1 MLAQERFEKILE
13 LLRTEQSVT
22 VAELTKKL
30 NISEST
36 IRRDLTT
43 LHKQGLL
50 IKVHGGATA
59 VKSILSREEAVAQ
72 KSGKQLR
79 EKREIARYAAG
90 CISAEDFVYIDAGT
104 TTELV
109 IDYLTEKGAVY
120 VTNGISHARKLMN
133 SGYRV
138 FLLGGEVKA
147 VTEAIIGE
155 DALDNLEKYN
165 FSIGFFGVNGIDIER
180 GFTTPDPKEA
190 AVKKKALRD
199 SNRAIVLADKSKFN
213 QISSVKFADIQ
224 EAEIITEQ
232 LDDIRYRTLTTIK
245 EVFS

>member
-22 VAELTKKL
+22 VAELTKRL

-104 TTELV
+104 TTELM

-165 FSIGFFGVNGIDIER
+165 FSIGFFGANGIDIER

-190 AVKKKALRD
+190 AVKKKALRH